1 MLKLCIEDDEGQE
14 TIVPIIR
21 DEITIG
27 RQEGNTIRLTE
38 RNVSRR
44 HARLIR
50 DNGAVYLEPVSA
62 RYGVRKNGQK
72 IGDRAEFTADDVFLI
87 GDYRL
92 TLQTDKPAAMAEAP
106 MTDAPQNEFA
116 AAQTEVKP
124 LSTHP
129 RRATEGTEI
138 LPAMPAKLVII
149 SSNFAGQEFPLGK
162 REIVIGRSEECDII
176 IDHRSVSTTH
186 AKIVREAG
194 GSYQIVDLNSKNGIR
209 ISGEKYIS
217 TYLKRGDLIELGHVK
232 FRFVE
237 PGENYVFTPG
247 SSSNDELSA
256 ASSGGKSKLPLLIGG
271 GVVAIILIAL
281 AVVAMMGPGTP
292 APEGSSPATP
302 DTSPAIAR
310 EDNAPVDTDTYE
322 SSNPKIKD
330 GIAKAREQ
338 LKSGEVTEAIAM
350 LKTLLDFADPS
361 EEDRKVIKSILS
373 DARTEKP
380 HQPKYSAALQALDG
394 KNYTGTL
401 EKLGEIPP
409 HSLFTKLAEDQGVAQ
424 AAIDGLLGAAEGT
437 KSRSEKGK
445 LIDAVLAYDPDNSK
459 AKELKEQVIASA
471 ANDSKG
477 TSEPRASRPKK
488 DPPPKKPKLSK
499 EEGKELLAAAQK
511 KLLVKGD
518 PSGAVADC
526 KKALSAGAVGC
537 HRILGLAY
545 KTQNKNS
552 KACSSFRKALKY
564 EKNTSPIEK
573 IMTQLEC
580 D

>member
-72 IGDRAEFTADDVFLI
+72 IDDRAEFTADDVFLI

-106 MTDAPQNEFA
+106 MTDAPQNEFT
-116 AAQTEVKP
+116 AAQTEIKP

-138 LPAMPAKLVII
+138 LPAMPAKIVII

-186 AKIVREAG
+186 AKIVRESG

-247 SSSNDELSA
+247 SASDDELSA
-256 ASSGGKSKLPLLIGG
+256 VSGGGKSNLPLFIGG
-271 GVVAIILIAL
+271 GVVAIILIAV
-281 AVVAMMGPGTP
+281 AVVVAMGSGPSDPKDPSPTP
-292 APEGSSPATP
+292 P
-302 DTSPAIAR
+302 DTNTTITQ
-310 EDNAPVDTDTYE
+310 EDKDPVDTETYE
-322 SSNPKIKD
+322 STNPKVKD

-338 LKSGEVTEAIAM
+338 LKAGEVTEAIAM

-380 HQPKYSAALQALDG
+380 HQPKYTAALEALEG
-394 KNYTGTL
+394 KDYSGTL

-409 HSLFTKLAEDQGVAQ
+409 HSLFTKLAEDKGVASD
-424 AAIDGLLGAAEGT
+424 AIDGLLGDAEQT
-437 KSRSEKGK
+437 KSRSEKSK
-445 LIDAVLAYDPDNSK
+445 LIGAVLAYDPDNSRAK
-459 AKELKEQVIASA
+459 ALQEQAAAVVDEPKEDTK
-471 ANDSKG
+471 
-477 TSEPRASRPKK
+477 PRAVKPKR
-488 DPPPKKPKLSK
+488 DPPPKKPKLTK
-499 EEGKELLAAAQK
+499 EEGKELLESAKK
-511 KLLVKGD
+511 KLLAKGD
-518 PSGAVADC
+518 PGGAISDC
-526 KKALSAGAVGC
+526 KKALSAGTVGC

-564 EKNTSPIEK
+564 ESNVSAIEK